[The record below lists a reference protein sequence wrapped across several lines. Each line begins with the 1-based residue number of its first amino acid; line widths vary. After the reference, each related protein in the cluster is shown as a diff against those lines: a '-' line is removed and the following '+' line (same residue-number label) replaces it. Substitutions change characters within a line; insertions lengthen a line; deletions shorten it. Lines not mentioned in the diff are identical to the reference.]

1 MVFSNYW
8 KKHLQVEKLNLDIF
22 TLAFLPWQNSLKGSY
37 HQPLGRGKL
46 LFPAK
51 ERFLENQFH
60 QISRKRGEGQENYGT
75 SKNFM
80 SEETG
85 NDFYPY
91 KFCCNISFNIFWELV
106 SPFQTKCSEE
116 KRKGILTQNELTY
129 LTDLSQQNS
138 P

>member
-22 TLAFLPWQNSLKGSY
+22 TLAFLPWQNSLKDSY

-80 SEETG
+80 SEWR
-85 NDFYPY
+85 NR
-91 KFCCNISFNIFWELV
+91 
-106 SPFQTKCSEE
+106 
-116 KRKGILTQNELTY
+116 KRFLPL
-129 LTDLSQQNS
+129 
-138 P
+138 